1 MDANSRIVI
10 AGGGHVGI
18 QIAESLRQE
27 GFTGVLTLL
36 GDEPHPP
43 YQRPPLSKKWLM
55 EGGAVGALSLRGPAA
70 IERLRITLRP
80 DTRVRAIERVRNTVE
95 LSDGSVLPY
104 DPLPLPP

>member
-1 MDANSRIVI
+1 MDSNSRIVI
-10 AGGGHVGI
+10 VGGGQAGI

-55 EGGAVGALSLRGPAA
+55 EGGAVAALSLRGAAA

-80 DTRVRAIERVRNTVE
+80 DTRVRAIERLKRC
-95 LSDGSVLPY
+95 P
-104 DPLPLPP
+104 PLPCSALC